1 MDSPFSLS
9 IQDKAIEAKILV
21 ALERISEAFRV
32 LLWKESKEHSLS
44 PIQIQILIF
53 LSFHP
58 ASQCTIS
65 YLAQEFNL
73 TKATV
78 SDSVKALLQKKLI
91 IRKAS
96 VSDSRSYSV
105 SLTKSG
111 KKIADNASYFAT
123 PIEDPLSTLSAGQK
137 EAMFAG
143 LIRLIRDLNQ
153 QGIISTQR
161 MCQNCA
167 NHELRDGEHYCKLLQ
182 TRLMPHELRL
192 DCSEHEFA
200 A

>member
-32 LLWKESKEHSLS
+32 LLWKEGKEHGLS

-53 LSFHP
+53 LRYHT
-58 ASQCTIS
+58 AAQCTVS

-78 SDSVKALLQKKLI
+78 SDSVKVLLQKGLI
-91 IRKAS
+91 QKQAAA
-96 VSDSRSYSV
+96 SDSRSFTIV
-105 SLTKSG
+105 LTKAG
-111 KKIADNASYFAT
+111 KKIAGNAAHFAAA
-123 PIEDPLSTLSAGQK
+123 IEAPLGSLSTGQK

-153 QGIISTQR
+153 QGIISSQR
-161 MCQNCA
+161 MCQSCA
-167 NHELRDGEHYCKLLQ
+167 NHEMRDGEHYCKLLQ

-192 DCSEHEFA
+192 DCSEHEYA